1 MNYCEHFMFICTLN
15 VQLLTKL
22 NFMHSFFTQPVLLF
36 TGLAANDYVGFTF
49 FIGYMAMF
57 AASVFFFF
65 ERSQVEGKWKTSL
78 LIAGLITMIASVH
91 YFYMRDVWLT
101 TGQSP
106 TQFRYIDWI
115 LTVPLM
121 CVEFYLILK
130 AFGAK
135 IELLWK
141 MIGYSLLMLVAGYLG
156 ETAFRSSSVIWGIIS
171 TVGYAGIVYEVW
183 LGSARKLAGNSN
195 DPKLQAAFKALSWFV
210 LVGWAIYPIGYMAI
224 ETDGW
229 LRGVI
234 DVRNMDLIYNIGDA
248 VNKIGF
254 GLVIYSLAVSSS
266 RSNA

>member
-1 MNYCEHFMFICTLN
+1 MD
-15 VQLLTKL
+15 
-22 NFMHSFFTQPVLLF
+22 SFFSQPLF
-36 TGLAANDYVGFTF
+36 LFAGLAANDYVGFTF

-65 ERSQVEGKWKTSL
+65 ERQQVEGKWKTSL

-135 IELLWK
+135 IGLLWK
-141 MIGYSLLMLVAGYLG
+141 MIGYSLVMLVAGYLG

-171 TVGYAGIVYEVW
+171 TLGYVGILYEVW
-183 LGSARKLAGNSN
+183 LGSASKLAGNSN
-195 DPKLQAAFKALSWFV
+195 DPNLKAAFKALSWFV

-229 LRGVI
+229 LRNVI

-254 GLVIYSLAVSSS
+254 GLVIYSLAISSS
-266 RSNA
+266 RKEKEA